1 MTNTAKSKTAGTV
14 RYRKPEREDGMAI
27 FELIRQC
34 KPLDENSAY
43 CNLLQCDHFADT
55 CVVAE
60 IDGEIAGWVSGY
72 LKPGTD
78 DVLFVWQVAVSD
90 KARGRGL
97 GRKMIN
103 AILMRDVCSNVDRI
117 QTTITRD
124 NDASWALFRSF
135 ARRMG
140 GDLSSKAHF
149 LRDDHF
155 AGDHDTEH
163 MVTIRLAETERMAA

>member
-1 MTNTAKSKTAGTV
+1 MTHIAKSTSPGTV
-14 RYRKPEREDGMAI
+14 RYREPVAEDGMAI
-27 FELIRQC
+27 FELVRDC
-34 KPLDENSAY
+34 KPLDENSPY
-43 CNLLQCDHFADT
+43 CNLLQCDHFSDT

-72 LKPGTD
+72 LKPGSD
-78 DVLFVWQVAVSD
+78 DTLFIWQVAVSD

-103 AILMRDVCSNVDRI
+103 AILMRDVCENVDTI

-124 NDASWALFRSF
+124 NEASWALFRSF

-140 GDLSSKAHF
+140 GDLSSQAHF
-149 LRDDHF
+149 LRQDHF
-155 AGDHDTEH
+155 DGEHATEH
-163 MVTIRLAETERMAA
+163 MVTIRLPEPARMAA